1 MTYIEKAPFLNT
13 FNEKPFNKL
22 NEISNGNNIDLI
34 LMEKD
39 KEIINLSNLN
49 ISLKNQIGQLQ
60 KILKEKDMELNS
72 LKSDLST
79 LNSDQKLREEENNI
93 LKNKLNIISEE
104 LSKKNKEIEIISSN
118 NTGNMNNLNK
128 AFDAH
133 MFEYQKL
140 FKNYNDLSS
149 DLNKI
154 NEKYLDKE
162 KECLLQQKVI
172 HDLRNENKK
181 IVILNMDIKDKEK
194 QIRDL
199 KNTIKNNNDEIF
211 NHQKENKFLNE
222 QIQNYSNNEEYLF
235 KTRQNLRDYENIIN
249 DIKNNYSKKLKNKD
263 LIINDYKNN
272 ILRNQANNE
281 NLISYIIQQIQSV
294 QDTFEHYN
302 SDIDDENGYSINNY
316 SQITENDSKFELIH
330 QNFVLL
336 TQK

>member
-1 MTYIEKAPFLNT
+1 MTYIENAPFLNT

-302 SDIDDENGYSINNY
+302 AGIDEENGYSINNY

-336 TQK
+336 TH